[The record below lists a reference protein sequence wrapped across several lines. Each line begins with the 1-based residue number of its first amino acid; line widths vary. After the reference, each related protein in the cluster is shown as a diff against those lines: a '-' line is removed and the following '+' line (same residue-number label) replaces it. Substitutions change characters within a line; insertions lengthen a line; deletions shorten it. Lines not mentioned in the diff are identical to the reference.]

1 MQKMK
6 YRKYS
11 MFITTIQMQY
21 SEFLAQSQ
29 NSETRERK
37 KCTCKKCTMRSN

>member
-37 KCTCKKCTMRSN
+37 KMHMQEMYNEV